1 MTSMCK
7 NRTCKARVVPRYIF
21 TARHNLGFHI
31 RYDPIEHRADE
42 DDLQTPLDTLHT
54 CAHTHTHAHTPSA
67 SFKIQWGQ
75 GDGTRSICSTL
86 SFAFHAS
93 RLFFEVAILWCSQRD
108 TLSLFQFPCQSN
120 VVWRGEAGKSQRDT
134 SLALKDPA
142 RKKGTERELSEI

>member
-1 MTSMCK
+1 MTSTCK
-7 NRTCKARVVPRYIF
+7 NRMCKARVVPRYIF
-21 TARHNLGFHI
+21 TARHNLGSHI
-31 RYDPIEHRADE
+31 RYDPIEHRGDE

-54 CAHTHTHAHTPSA
+54 CMHTHTPSA

-134 SLALKDPA
+134 GLVLEDAA
-142 RKKGTERELSEI
+142 RNTKNRERELEEI